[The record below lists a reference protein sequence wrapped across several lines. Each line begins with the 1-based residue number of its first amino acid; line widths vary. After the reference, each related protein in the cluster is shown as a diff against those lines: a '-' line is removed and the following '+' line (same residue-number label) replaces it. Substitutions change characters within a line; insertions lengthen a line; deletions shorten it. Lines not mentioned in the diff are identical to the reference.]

1 MLEGLLGLILTIPV
15 MVVLVVLKAVA
26 HRIRLCRGNVES
38 SRGRGAIELRRVLG
52 FRDEGG
58 SDVGK
63 EQGLPSFGSHDGGV
77 ILRAAINHYKAILP
91 VTVDVL
97 AEIEVLVEIAR
108 V

>member
-1 MLEGLLGLILTIPV
+1 MVSLTPPV
-15 MVVLVVLKAVA
+15 DPGRNVTPDISCPTVGAN
-26 HRIRLCRGNVES
+26 CRGIVES
-38 SRGRGAIELRRVLG
+38 SRDMGAIELGREGG

-63 EQGLPSFGSHDGGV
+63 SKSLPSFGSHDGGV
-77 ILRAAINHYKAILP
+77 ILRAAINHYKAILL

-97 AEIEVLVEIAR
+97 AEIEVLAEIVR

>member
-1 MLEGLLGLILTIPV
+1 MPPV
-15 MVVLVVLKAVA
+15 DPARNVTPDISCPTVGAN
-26 HRIRLCRGNVES
+26 CRGNVES
-38 SRGRGAIELRRVLG
+38 SRGRGAIELGRVVG

-97 AEIEVLVEIAR
+97 AEIEVLVEIVR